1 MEKSGVAAVVAV
13 GATVGVG
20 GLSNTVAVGTGG
32 AVRRTMVGPKADA
45 TSLGGWT
52 RKLPRNQLKISN
64 PTRVTALPNPT
75 AIQGTPVILLAELFE
90 EESECLA
97 INSIIYWSGSETES
111 WILVERLD
119 QEHSQIIERGSLPTP
134 IIYTLDNRRQLRAV
148 GFILGRLQCRL

>member
-32 AVRRTMVGPKADA
+32 AVRRTMVGAMA
-45 TSLGGWT
+45 AETSLGGWT

-97 INSIIYWSGSETES
+97 INSIIYWSGSET
-111 WILVERLD
+111 
-119 QEHSQIIERGSLPTP
+119 GC
-134 IIYTLDNRRQLRAV
+134 
-148 GFILGRLQCRL
+148 GF